1 MNALIKKIFA
11 VGSILLLSAC
21 AHYSGAYYPDSVSYG
36 GGYTVIERDYYR
48 SMPDYGHRHYSSGGD
63 HFHDVYRPR
72 RQAEYGRA
80 PHEHY
85 YPDQRPHADSHR
97 WEQPHWQ
104 HEDHR
109 AHREDRRMP
118 GPTAQPKF
126 RDDNHQ
132 RHWPSIERT
141 APAGGR
147 FNPGQFGGARDNHSR
162 QYENRGPRQGEHR
175 GPGHAE
181 QQGRWNGNRQQ
192 HGNRGDGRSHQ
203 HGRYE

>member
-11 VGSILLLSAC
+11 IGSILLLNAC
-21 AHYSGAYYPDSVSYG
+21 AHYSGSYYPDSVSYG

-48 SMPDYGHRHYSSGGD
+48 SMPDYGRPP
-63 HFHDVYRPR
+63 HD
-72 RQAEYGRA
+72 
-80 PHEHY
+80 HY
-85 YPDQRPHADSHR
+85 YPDRSPHAGTHH

-109 AHREDRRMP
+109 PYREDRRMS
-118 GPTAQPKF
+118 GHTEQPRF

-132 RHWPSIERT
+132 RHWPSIEHT
-141 APAGGR
+141 APAGGH
-147 FNPGQFGGARDNHSR
+147 FNPRQFGGARNDHR
-162 QYENRGPRQGEHR
+162 WQHENRGPRQSEHR
-175 GPGHAE
+175 VSDHAQ
-181 QQGRWNGNRQQ
+181 QQGHWNDNRQQ